1 MLPCSHAV
9 VAPLGRART
18 RQVRASCARLRPP
31 RLAGTGRAGRRC
43 QGFRQELHARN
54 RGLTPAGRLP
64 TSACPPSGGQHDP
77 VLYKNLPPEWGAWI
91 HVRSCLAADRAPVG
105 FWGASRWHPAP
116 ANLAGCAAPSEVGPA
131 AAEEQGRHRGRA
143 PWDGCAGAQPRT
155 QSPTTTHI
163 QPHSTRRNTTP
174 CDSTLNIIY
183 PNTN

>member
-1 MLPCSHAV
+1 MRPAAPSQAGGYRPGRSSMSGLPPRTSCPQSGTHTCRTAAHFCVPAVGGSTIPCS
-9 VAPLGRART
+9 RRIF
-18 RQVRASCARLRPP
+18 LR
-31 RLAGTGRAGRRC
+31 
-43 QGFRQELHARN
+43 
-54 RGLTPAGRLP
+54 
-64 TSACPPSGGQHDP
+64 D
-77 VLYKNLPPEWGAWI
+77 GAWI

-174 CDSTLNIIY
+174 YDTTLNIIY